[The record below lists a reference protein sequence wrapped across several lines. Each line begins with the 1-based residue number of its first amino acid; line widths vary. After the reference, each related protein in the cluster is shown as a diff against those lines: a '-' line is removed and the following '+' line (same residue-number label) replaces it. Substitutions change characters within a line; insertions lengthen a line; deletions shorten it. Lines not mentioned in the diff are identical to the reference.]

1 MMISNELEAKIENL
15 IKSLECELYGIDIL
29 KENDSKILRIYITK
43 SPQVTLDDCKEVS
56 LVLSPLLDVELENY
70 DNYFLEVSS
79 PGIERVLKTMVHFK
93 SAIGEMV
100 KIKTINKHEYKGKLI
115 KVEAESLVIEDG
127 TKIEI
132 QDIKKAQTFFIW

>member
-93 SAIGEMV
+93 GGNIISDL
-100 KIKTINKHEYKGKLI
+100 INKM
-115 KVEAESLVIEDG
+115 
-127 TKIEI
+127 
-132 QDIKKAQTFFIW
+132 F